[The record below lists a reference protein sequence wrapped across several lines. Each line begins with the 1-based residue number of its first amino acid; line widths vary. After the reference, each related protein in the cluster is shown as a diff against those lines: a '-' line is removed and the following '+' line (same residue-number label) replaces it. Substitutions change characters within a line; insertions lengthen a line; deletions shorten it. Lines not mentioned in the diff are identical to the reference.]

1 MDKNKQPMTYKDA
14 GVDIDEGIKAVNH
27 IKERMKNTVSKNVLS
42 GIGGF
47 GGIIDISNMGY
58 KQPVMVS
65 SADGVGTK
73 VKIAS
78 ALGKYEGIGRDIVS
92 HCINDIAVQ
101 GAKPLFFLDYIGISK
116 LDANLV
122 DKIIAGILSVCK
134 EEDCVLL
141 GGETAEMPNVYC
153 ENEFDLVG
161 TIVGIMEKDNI
172 ISGKNITEDSVL
184 IGLPS
189 VSLHTN
195 GYSLARKVLLD
206 SDAFKLTDTPDG
218 LTQPL
223 GDELLIPHR
232 CYGKIIQDLCD
243 RFDILGMAHITGGGL
258 IDNLPR
264 VLPSDINAV
273 INTTTWPVLP
283 IFNIIQHTGN
293 IEKHEMFRVFNMGIG
308 LVFIVDKNV
317 SGKICDY
324 LEETNTKHYLIGH
337 LTKGSNKVI
346 IE

>member
-1 MDKNKQPMTYKDA
+1 MDINKQPMTYKDA

-47 GGIIDISNMGY
+47 GGIIDISSMGY

-65 SADGVGTK
+65 STDGVGTK

-122 DKIIAGILSVCK
+122 DKIIAGILSVC
-134 EEDCVLL
+134 EEEGCVLL

-172 ISGKNITEDSVL
+172 ISGKDISEDNLL

-206 SDAFKLTDTPDG
+206 SGAFSLSDIPDG
-218 LTQPL
+218 LTQSI
-223 GDELLIPHR
+223 GDELLIPHK
-232 CYGKIIQDLCD
+232 CYGKTIQDLCS

-273 INTTTWPVLP
+273 IDTTAWSVLP
-283 IFNIIQHTGN
+283 IFEIIQKTGN
-293 IEKHEMFRVFNMGIG
+293 IDKNEMFRVFNMGIG
-308 LVFIVDKNV
+308 LVFIVDKNESEKV
-317 SGKICDY
+317 CNY
-324 LEETNTKHYLIGH
+324 LEKSDTDHYLIGR
-337 LTKGSNKVI
+337 LEKGSHKVI
-346 IE
+346 IK